1 MASATLTPTP
11 TDRGAQG
18 NGAGRKLDAELGQAA
33 RRIRAADVLRGALAL
48 AVLTLAYVLAT
59 MTLDRS
65 VELPAE
71 ARLVGLVGY
80 ALAALGVGYF
90 ALYRPLA
97 CKLNP
102 RYTARRI
109 EETAEDAKNAVINY
123 VDLQDADM
131 AEAVRARLAA
141 RAAQE
146 VGGADTRRLSESKS
160 VVWLLVGAG
169 LLVAALAVC
178 FLVFRPGPFWSL
190 LKRAVHPYTT
200 ATIATKTELELLAPE
215 SGNASVLSGD
225 TLTVRAHVGGRLPDA
240 GEPDEPR
247 LLVRY
252 SPEAEPEVYALE
264 AGASPRDLAR
274 ALPPRVLQNG
284 LFYRVSAGDATTPEY
299 RIDVRPRPTI
309 LKSQARYDYPAYTR
323 LKPETADGPAV
334 EGLRGTAVALTVTAN
349 RPLKTA
355 ALSFDAQSAELP
367 GEIDPADGARATFRF
382 TLGESTSYRV
392 RFAGAE
398 GDPGEPFGPHPVKV
412 ARDDR
417 PVLTITAPKET
428 ETALPAN
435 GLLAV
440 DGIASDDFGL
450 TQVRLRMQ
458 LAGPRPT
465 ELQSVFYKAG
475 KPLKRPSDGTDPTRL
490 EVQLSQSLSDA
501 KFADGRPA
509 NLGENAVLEF
519 WLEALDN
526 CTVPNPNAG
535 RSEVKRV
542 KLGPPETSPPAK
554 QQQDEKREQRR
565 NQEQEQ
571 QKRQDQQQ
579 AGEQRDPNQPRPD
592 ATDDR
597 RPKDGQKPPEG
608 QKSNDTPNQG
618 ANEPKQSEPG
628 QSAPPKSGNTPPQP
642 GKAPE
647 PNQGAGQ
654 PNGGEPKQPQGAETP
669 PKSPGAEQPK
679 NQGQQAEGDP
689 QSGGKSQPP
698 SAEQQ
703 RAKQEARELQ
713 RKLNQERG
721 GKPESAPEPR
731 EQAPSQQEIEQAAR
745 DLNSSDPGQKQKAE
759 ETLDRAF
766 GKDARERAQ
775 QEAEQLKNDL
785 NSPDEAK
792 KQAAQDKLKD
802 LAEQAEKRRQEEQNK
817 PQPKDGGKQDKPNS
831 QQSNNDPNASGSG
844 KTPQGQPEGGD
855 PSRKSPPSG
864 GGKGGDTPKPGDAP
878 KAQPGQQQSG
888 GQSTGNPKPP
898 EGDPAGQP
906 EGGNPGAGGPSQ
918 VAKDLTSPDD
928 AKRAEAERDLDRKAG
943 PEKRKEIQDGLKSDK
958 PAERKA
964 AQDKLDQY
972 APPGQEGKPSGEK
985 PPAGQQPTPK
995 GGPSRDE
1002 IKDAA
1007 SKLNSP
1013 DPAERKQA
1021 QDTIDKAIGKEAR
1034 EQAQKDAEQ
1043 LKKDLTG
1050 DDPAKQKSAR
1060 EKLDKLAKDLKEQ
1073 QAKENA
1079 ANAPKS
1085 GGEPEGG
1092 APNNKKGGAQAA
1104 KDAEKA
1110 ARDLANG
1117 TPEEKQ
1123 AARDTLDKTVGES
1136 KRQEIEKQTEDAT
1149 KAAQSGGAK
1158 EQADAK
1164 RKLDDVAKQA
1174 GQDAAGKS
1182 GGQSEQGEQGEGK
1195 QPSPEEVRAAQEKAK
1210 QLADDLTGDDQA
1222 KREAAE
1228 KAVDDQIGKEKR
1240 EQLQRDLKDAKSDD
1254 PAKSEAAKRRLEKGA
1269 EEAANKADG
1278 RPQKDGKPGE
1288 PGPGG
1293 GGRPEGERVPVK
1305 DDPLDRLRTAEL
1317 QLADFEKVK
1326 ADPALQKRLGYTP
1339 EQYQRFLDSFRKV
1352 VETERAAVKE
1362 AEAKTPAATGP
1373 KVDLST
1379 GSKGRKVE
1387 AKPGAGS
1394 VAGSAVGKA
1403 PPGYSEA
1410 QRRFAEEAA
1419 KGQQPAPQR

>member
-11 TDRGAQG
+11 TARG

-80 ALAALGVGYF
+80 GLAALAVGYF

-97 CKLNP
+97 RKLNP

-131 AEAVRARLAA
+131 AEAVRTRLAA

-146 VGGADTRRLSESKS
+146 VGGADTRRLSESRS

-215 SGNASVLSGD
+215 LGNASVLSGD
-225 TLTVRAHVGGRLPDA
+225 TLTVRAHVGGRLPDP

-309 LKSQARYDYPAYTR
+309 LTSQARYDYPAYTR
-323 LKPETADGPAV
+323 LKPETADGPAI
-334 EGLRGTAVALTVTAN
+334 EGLRGTAVALTVVAN
-349 RPLKTA
+349 RPLKSA
-355 ALSFDAQSAELP
+355 ALSFETQGAELP

-382 TLGESTSYRV
+382 TLGDSTSYRV
-392 RFAGAE
+392 RFTGAE

-412 ARDDR
+412 TRDDR

-458 LAGPRPT
+458 LAGPRPA
-465 ELQSVFYKAG
+465 ELQSVFYKQG
-475 KPLKRPSDGTDPTRL
+475 KPLKRPSDGTDPVRL
-490 EVQLSQSLSDA
+490 DVQLSQAFEGA
-501 KFADGRPA
+501 KFADGRSA
-509 NLGENAVLEF
+509 NLGENAVVEF

-526 CTVPNPNAG
+526 CTVPNPNVG

-554 QQQDEKREQRR
+554 QQQAEKREQRK

-571 QKRQDQQQ
+571 QKRQDQKQ
-579 AGEQRDPNQPRPD
+579 ADEQRDPNQPRPG

-597 RPKDGQKPPEG
+597 RPKDGQKPPDG
-608 QKSNDTPNQG
+608 QKLNDPANQA
-618 ANEPKQSEPG
+618 ANEPKQSDPG
-628 QSAPPKSGNTPPQP
+628 QSAPPKHGDTRPEP

-647 PNQGAGQ
+647 PNQGAER
-654 PNGGEPKQPQGAETP
+654 PKGGEPKQPQGAETP

-679 NQGQQAEGDP
+679 GQGQQDEGDP
-689 QSGGKSQPP
+689 QSGGKSQQQSPP
-698 SAEQQ
+698 SPEQQ

-713 RKLNQERG
+713 NKLNQERG
-721 GKPESAPEPR
+721 AKPESAPEPR

-745 DLNSSDPGQKQKAE
+745 DLNSSDPSKKQKAE
-759 ETLDRAF
+759 ETLDRAV

-785 NSPDEAK
+785 NSPDEGTK
-792 KQAAQDKLKD
+792 KAAQDKLKD
-802 LAEQAEKRRQEEQNK
+802 LAEQAEKRRQEQTK
-817 PQPKDGGKQDKPNS
+817 PEPKDGAKPDKPES
-831 QQSNNDPNASGSG
+831 KQSNDPNAGGSG
-844 KTPQGQPEGGD
+844 KPPQGQPEGGD
-855 PSRKSPPSG
+855 PSQKSPPGG
-864 GGKGGDTPKPGDAP
+864 GGKGGDKPKPGDAP

-898 EGDPAGQP
+898 EGDPAGKP
-906 EGGNPGAGGPSQ
+906 EGTNPGSGGQSQ
-918 VAKDLTSPDD
+918 AAKDLTDPDD
-928 AKRAEAERDLDRKAG
+928 AKRGAAERDLDQKAG
-943 PEKRKEIQDGLKSDK
+943 PEKRKEIQDGLKSEK

-964 AQDKLDQY
+964 AQDKLDEY

-985 PPAGQQPTPK
+985 PPAGQQPPPK
-995 GGPSRDE
+995 GGPSREE

-1007 SKLNSP
+1007 SKLNSK
-1013 DPAERKQA
+1013 DSTERAKAEK
-1021 QDTIDKAIGKEAR
+1021 TIDEAIGKETR

-1050 DDPAKQKSAR
+1050 TDPDKKKAAQA
-1060 EKLDKLAKDLKEQ
+1060 KLDKLAKDLKEQ
-1073 QAKENA
+1073 QAKEDA
-1079 ANAPKS
+1079 ANAPKPGD
-1085 GGEPEGG
+1085 GGEPKD
-1092 APNNKKGGAQAA
+1092 KKGDGPAA

-1117 TPEEKQ
+1117 TPEQKQ
-1123 AARDTLDKTVGES
+1123 AARDTLDKTVGEP
-1136 KRQEIEKQTEDAT
+1136 KRKEIEKQTEDAS

-1182 GGQSEQGEQGEGK
+1182 GGQDEQGEGK
-1195 QPSPEEVRAAQEKAK
+1195 RPSPEEVKAAQEKAK

-1228 KAVDDQIGKEKR
+1228 KAVDDQIGKGEREK
-1240 EQLQRDLKDAKSDD
+1240 LQQDLKDAKAGDLAAQKRLQD
-1254 PAKSEAAKRRLEKGA
+1254 RADEAAKKG
-1269 EEAANKADG
+1269 DG
-1278 RPQKDGKPGE
+1278 QPQKSGKPGE

-1293 GGRPEGERVPVK
+1293 SGRSEGQAVPLK
-1305 DDPLDRLRTAEL
+1305 DDPRDRLRSAEL

-1326 ADPALQKRLGYTP
+1326 ADPALQRRLGYTP

-1352 VETERAAVKE
+1352 VETERVAAKE

-1373 KVDLST
+1373 KVNIDV
-1379 GSKGRKVE
+1379 GSKGQKLGK
-1387 AKPGAGS
+1387 ATGP
-1394 VAGSAVGKA
+1394 AGSATGSATGKA
-1403 PPGYSEA
+1403 PAGYSEV
-1410 QRRFAEEAA
+1410 QRRLAEEAA
-1419 KGQQPAPQR
+1419 KGQSAPQR